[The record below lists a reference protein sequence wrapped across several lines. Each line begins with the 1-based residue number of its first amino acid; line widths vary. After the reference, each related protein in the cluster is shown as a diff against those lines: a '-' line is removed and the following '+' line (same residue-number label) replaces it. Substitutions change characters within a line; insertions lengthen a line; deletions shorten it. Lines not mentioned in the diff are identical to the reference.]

1 MPKCSSCG
9 NSVNSDQKFCTSCGT
24 KLTTEIKTDTSKVGS
39 LKKCP
44 SCGAFVPSLQTK
56 CTECGLE
63 FRETGVSSSVQNFF
77 NSLTG
82 ITNNNFLYG
91 ESESE
96 KDKNSNRAI
105 LRIFLTFFL
114 PFTILFFSLANT
126 SPSSPAAT
134 LPAFAKA
141 LSIFFALALFI
152 AGLYLPLEVS
162 ERNKRKISLIE
173 TFPVPNTK
181 EDIFEFLV
189 LSVSQIHNVNIIS
202 MISNQGKEYALWNN
216 VWKTKIKQTY
226 SKAKLTLSDDP
237 ESLSKI
243 KTLLKESKII

>member
-1 MPKCSSCG
+1 VPTKCPSCG

-24 KLTTEIKTDTSKVGS
+24 KLTTEIKVDTSKVGS

-77 NSLTG
+77 NSLTD
-82 ITNNNFLYG
+82 ITNNNFMCG
-91 ESESE
+91 ETDDE
-96 KDKNSNRAI
+96 KDKNSNRSLLRVFLYIVSVNII
-105 LRIFLTFFL
+105 LLTFINTGKNSLSEAITPIAKVFL
-114 PFTILFFSLANT
+114 VVLAIGLVVV
-126 SPSSPAAT
+126 S
-134 LPAFAKA
+134 
-141 LSIFFALALFI
+141 
-152 AGLYLPLEVS
+152 LYLPIQIS
-162 ERNKRKISLIE
+162 ERNKRKMNLIE
-173 TFPVPNTK
+173 TFPIPNTK
-181 EDIFEFLV
+181 EDIFEFLI
-189 LSVSQIHNVNIIS
+189 LSLSQIHSTSIFS
-202 MISNQGKEYALWNN
+202 LLGNQGKEYAVWNN

-237 ESLSKI
+237 ESISKI